1 MITKYRIIIVAIG
14 ALFFTSCED
23 ILDKYPQDKLSPETY
38 FTTENEIK
46 LYTNNFYSLLP
57 TAENLGKESA
67 DAIVINELIQE
78 VSGQRVVPD
87 KGGAWSFTSLRDINY
102 YLANS
107 SNCKDESV
115 RLRYDALARFFRAY
129 FYFEKVKRYGDVP
142 WYDKVLTDADPDL
155 YKPRDSREYVMSKII
170 EDLDFAIANMDAK
183 KHLYKAT
190 KWTALALKSRV
201 CLFEGTF
208 RKYHAI
214 TDYKKYLELC
224 VEASADLME
233 NGGYTLYRVGST
245 PYFSL
250 FSTLD
255 NRPEEYIMARDYNES
270 LSLSHEL
277 QTYFASTTAGR
288 PGITK
293 RVIDSY
299 LMRDGSRF
307 TDQANYATMEFYDE
321 TQNRDPR
328 LSQTIR
334 TPGYKQIG
342 GTTTEAPSL
351 ASTLTGYHIIKYTND
366 LKYDKM
372 KGYTD
377 VPIFRLA
384 EVLLNYAEAKAE
396 LGTIDQIDIN
406 KTIKLLRDRVGM
418 PNLNLAW
425 VNANPD
431 PYLSAPET
439 GYPNVK
445 GTDMG
450 IILEIRRER
459 TIELI
464 LEGFR
469 YWDIMRWKE
478 GKAFEQKFLGLYIP
492 APGTYDLDRDGK
504 YDICFYSGSKP
515 SVNVPLIYELGK
527 DIILTNGTSG
537 NIIVHG
543 SLKRT
548 WVENR
553 DYLYPIP
560 IQERSLTSGAIAQN
574 PGWIDG
580 LDF

>member
-1 MITKYRIIIVAIG
+1 MITKYKTLLVVIVA
-14 ALFFTSCED
+14 LFCSSCED
-23 ILDKYPQDKLSPETY
+23 ILDKYPEDKLFPETY
-38 FTTENEIK
+38 FTTEEEIK
-46 LYTNNFYSLLP
+46 LYTNGFYSILP
-57 TAENLGKESA
+57 TAENIGRESA
-67 DAIVINELIQE
+67 DAVVINELIEE

-87 KGGAWSFTSLRDINY
+87 KGGAWSFSGLRDINF
-102 YLANS
+102 YLENS
-107 SNCKDESV
+107 KNSKDAQV
-115 RLRYDALARFFRAY
+115 KLRYDALARFFRAY
-129 FYFEKVKRYGDVP
+129 IYFEKVKRYGDVP
-142 WYDKVLTDADPDL
+142 WYDKVLTDKDPDL

-170 EDLDFAIANMDAK
+170 EDLDFAIANMDTK

-201 CLFEGTF
+201 CLFEGTY
-208 RKYHAI
+208 RKYHGLE
-214 TDYKKYLELC
+214 DFEKYLNLC
-224 VEASADLME
+224 VESSTDLMN
-233 NGGYTLYRVGST
+233 NGEYTLYKEGDT

-250 FSTLD
+250 FSTLE
-255 NRPEEYIMARDYNES
+255 NRPEEYIMARDYNEA
-270 LSLSHEL
+270 LSLSHDL

-299 LMRDGSRF
+299 LMKDGSRF
-307 TDQANYATMEFYDE
+307 TDRVNFATMEFFDE

-328 LSQTIR
+328 MSQTIR

-342 GTTTEAPSL
+342 GTTTVAPSL
-351 ASTLTGYHIIKYTND
+351 ASSLTGYHIIKYTND

-377 VPIFRLA
+377 VPLFRLS

-396 LGTIDQIDIN
+396 LGTIDQSDIN
-406 KTIKLLRDRVGM
+406 KSIKPLRDRVGM
-418 PNLNLAW
+418 PNLNLTWA
-425 VNANPD
+425 NANPD
-431 PYLSAPET
+431 TYLSAATT
-439 GYPNVK
+439 GYPNVRGDNK
-445 GTDMG
+445 G

-478 GKAFEQKFLGLYIP
+478 GKAFEQKFLGFYISG
-492 APGTYDLDRDGK
+492 PGTYDLDNDGT
-504 YDICFYSGSKP
+504 YDVCFYTGSKP
-515 SVNVPLIYELGK
+515 AVNVPLIYELGK

-543 SLKRT
+543 SLTRT
-548 WVENR
+548 WLEDR

-560 IQERSLTSGAIAQN
+560 IQERSLTSGAITQN